1 MSPPTCDR
9 TGWHAAT
16 APASRRVGGEAGIGG
31 GGAAGARAGG
41 TSSAVQHVPPI
52 DHFCVCSSLAEET
65 LIICLPLISKAQGI
79 LSLVFFPFSNE
90 KNRVIISHLSAK
102 EDDAVNQTDQLIT
115 KSRTRLRPFQDA
127 F

>member
-1 MSPPTCDR
+1 M
-9 TGWHAAT
+9 
-16 APASRRVGGEAGIGG
+16 GIGG

-115 KSRTRLRPFQDA
+115 KSRTHLRPFQDA